1 MSTKY
6 YTFYIIYLLPYL
18 IEIKNYEIIIPF
30 NSQLSEI
37 SNDLNSPQFIE
48 SLINNKLFTNV
59 EIGTPPQ
66 KMQFM
71 LDFNNYDTIK

>member
-59 EIGTPPQ
+59 EIGIPPQ
-66 KMQFM
+66 KIQFM
-71 LDFNNYDTIK
+71 LDFNNYDIAL